1 MTPSARPTFPFRA
14 IAARGALLAGLLL
27 TAAGCL
33 HSAPPPQVTG
43 DPRDKVVA
51 AYGQPHARQSNGN
64 IEVWQYCEP
73 GSEADEESG
82 DTLHLVWL
90 IDGVVSRESHHRYDL
105 DGCRKLYVV
114 DLGSPPHR
122 S

>member
-1 MTPSARPTFPFRA
+1 MTPSDRPTFPFQA
-14 IAARGALLAGLLL
+14 IAVRGALLAGLLFV
-27 TAAGCL
+27 AAGCL
-33 HSAPPPQVTG
+33 HSAPAPQVTG

-51 AYGQPHARQSNGN
+51 VYGQPHARQSNGN

-73 GSEADEESG
+73 ASGADAARG
-82 DTLHLVWL
+82 DKLHLVWL

-105 DGCRKLYVV
+105 EGCRNLYVV